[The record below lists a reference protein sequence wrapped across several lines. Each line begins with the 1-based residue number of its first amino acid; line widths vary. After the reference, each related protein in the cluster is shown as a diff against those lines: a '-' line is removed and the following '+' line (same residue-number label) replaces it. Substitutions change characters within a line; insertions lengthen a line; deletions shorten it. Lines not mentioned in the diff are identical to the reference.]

1 MAQQQVFVEK
11 SPVNSRAS
19 QIGFLALAL
28 GLSGY
33 IYWVRSDPNPP
44 PTHPMPELVKG
55 AEIDAP
61 ITLVAADRTDLGCVL
76 ASEEEGF
83 HCEYAS
89 SDKTWAD
96 AHPGPDAND
105 RRKMLVPYKTID
117 DLLFFIP
124 GLFEDPAVDER
135 YKDEPSAKAPRDKQ
149 SRFTAQCKLKLL
161 KEIDNVMV
169 RWAPRATWQGP
180 QKGWIGTVSSCQVS
194 EP

>member
-1 MAQQQVFVEK
+1 MSQQQVVVERV
-11 SPVNSRAS
+11 PANSRAS

-28 GLSGY
+28 GLGGY

-61 ITLVAADRTDLGCVL
+61 ITLVAADKTDLACMH
-76 ASEEEGF
+76 ATEEEGF
-83 HCEYAS
+83 HCEYATT
-89 SDKTWAD
+89 DKTWAET
-96 AHPGPDAND
+96 HQGPDATD
-105 RRKMLVPYKTID
+105 RRKLLSPYKTID

-161 KEIDNVMV
+161 KEVESVMV
-169 RWAPRATWQGP
+169 RWHPKGGWQGP
-180 QKGWIGTVSSCQVS
+180 QKAWIGTVSSCQVS